1 MASKWTFSNT
11 RTRLQRLAIGCLAV
25 CFLGALSARADLVI
39 SVGSTSV
46 DPGTTGNPLD
56 VELTNT
62 GPAAITIGG
71 FSFGV
76 SIGNPNISF
85 TDANTSTVLA
95 YIFAGNSL
103 FGPDLTGPT
112 SGQSLNTSDVF
123 AGGNNGT
130 TLGAGT
136 TLGIGH
142 LLFDVS
148 ALAGTGTFAVNL
160 AAPFTSLSDENA
172 IGIPVNTLSA
182 GKITIEG
189 PSEIPEPA
197 TLGVLLAGV
206 AIIVG
211 AHKRRRTV

>member
-1 MASKWTFSNT
+1 MAPKWTFSNSGIW
-11 RTRLQRLAIGCLAV
+11 LQRLALGCLAV
-25 CFLGALSARADLVI
+25 CFLGALSARADLVV

-46 DPGTTGNPLD
+46 DAGTTDNPLD

-71 FSFGV
+71 FTFGV
-76 SIGNPNISF
+76 SVGNSNISF
-85 TDANTSTVLA
+85 TDANTSTVLT
-95 YIFAGNSL
+95 YIFEGNSL

-112 SGQSLNTSDVF
+112 SGQSLDTSDVF
-123 AGGNNGT
+123 AGANNGT

-148 ALAGTGTFAVNL
+148 ALAGTGAFAVSL
-160 AAPFTSLSDENA
+160 SAPFTSVSDINA
-172 IGIPVNTLSA
+172 NTIPIDSLSA

-189 PSEIPEPA
+189 PSEIPEPG
-197 TLGVLLAGV
+197 TMGILLAGV
-206 AIIVG
+206 AAIAG
-211 AHKRRRTV
+211 ARRLRKAV